1 MRTGTPVG
9 QGRSGIGQ
17 IILLDLVAVGLEQH
31 RGAAQLADLLFGPF
45 DHPVTL
51 VGLLIKH
58 LPAGRHLEALFGAR
72 LGLELGHLALLCG
85 DSHGLMSG
93 RPDFAR
99 LSVLIVH
106 FPSPRQPFRPG
117 GVMAEAGA
125 KYNRYPG
132 SCADS
137 GLTRS
142 AASRPSLEPSLQPWG
157 CMPGHTPFWRPLARA
172 MRSGSRESCAAEP
185 EGPQLRPCLA
195 DEASG
200 RPATA
205 FRSCRSRPNLA
216 GVGPVRQAPRR
227 PRPDAQA
234 ADSAALTWSARM
246 PGSSVTGLRPKP
258 QYAASPNSGRYL
270 RANATRCRNRSI
282 LWIAPR

>member
-1 MRTGTPVG
+1 
-9 QGRSGIGQ
+9 
-17 IILLDLVAVGLEQH
+17 
-31 RGAAQLADLLFGPF
+31 
-45 DHPVTL
+45 
-51 VGLLIKH
+51 
-58 LPAGRHLEALFGAR
+58 
-72 LGLELGHLALLCG
+72 
-85 DSHGLMSG
+85 MSG

-117 GVMAEAGA
+117 GGRAALWQTRERNTTVTRVLAPIQGSPAPPRAARPTNHAGA
-125 KYNRYPG
+125 YALLAPFGARYAIGEPG
-132 SCADS
+132 ILRR
-137 GLTRS
+137 GTR
-142 AASRPSLEPSLQPWG
+142 
-157 CMPGHTPFWRPLARA
+157 
-172 MRSGSRESCAAEP
+172 
-185 EGPQLRPCLA
+185 GPQLRPCLA

>member
-1 MRTGTPVG
+1 MMNADGYPCRPMAD
-9 QGRSGIGQ
+9 SGVGQ

-85 DSHGLMSG
+85 NSHGQMSG

-117 GVMAEAGA
+117 GGRAALWQTRDRNTTVTRVLAPIQGSHAPPQAARPRIITAALGLHAGA
-125 KYNRYPG
+125 
-132 SCADS
+132 CA
-137 GLTRS
+137 L
-142 AASRPSLEPSLQPWG
+142 
-157 CMPGHTPFWRPLARA
+157 LARA
-172 MRSGSRESCAAEP
+172 MRSGSRPS
-185 EGPQLRPCLA
+185 
-195 DEASG
+195 
-200 RPATA
+200 
-205 FRSCRSRPNLA
+205 
-216 GVGPVRQAPRR
+216 
-227 PRPDAQA
+227 
-234 ADSAALTWSARM
+234 
-246 PGSSVTGLRPKP
+246 
-258 QYAASPNSGRYL
+258 
-270 RANATRCRNRSI
+270 
-282 LWIAPR
+282 